1 RFLRTDPLGL
11 SSGRFLRFRLYQ
23 TVSVPISSVLSSSST
38 TFAALFLSGGS
49 DSIRRFRRLIPSQR
63 GLASGLLGP
72 SGL

>member
-1 RFLRTDPLGL
+1 PLGL

-49 DSIRRFRRLIPSQR
+49 DSISLFLSSIT
-63 GLASGLLGP
+63 ASGACRKGDLE
-72 SGL
+72 